1 MFKTRFATAL
11 AGVLAAVSLQA
22 VAYTVYIN
30 DTVYTTSS
38 RPEVRVTHNDNGL
51 YIVIPG
57 IDLGNGQTQTSSS
70 TSTST
75 NNTSTSTTNTSTGTT
90 NTSTGTTNTS
100 TGTTSTSTS
109 TTNTSTSTTNSSSG
123 SCKDSGTVSCWASDY
138 GPAGNENNSKIEIP
152 NGAILAIPFSV
163 GTRSSMAYGGMQFA
177 WIEGQEVQNDA
188 EFYAWFSAEP
198 GGKPLQGRACAGVR
212 GVNDTVNWIQ
222 GMNYDGY
229 CRLPDTKTTVYLN
242 TAFCLAAEGDLIC
255 ANPKAW
261 GGAIRLYTSSR
272 ASGY

>member
-1 MFKTRFATAL
+1 MGKTKFATAL

-22 VAYTVYIN
+22 VAFTVYIN
-30 DTVYTTSS
+30 DTVYTASS

-57 IDLGNGQTQTSSS
+57 IDLGNGQTQTSS
-70 TSTST
+70 
-75 NNTSTSTTNTSTGTT
+75 NTSTSTTNTSTGTT
-90 NTSTGTTNTS
+90 NTSTGTTSTS
-100 TGTTSTSTS
+100 TDTTSTSTS
-109 TTNTSTSTTNSSSG
+109 TTTSSSG
-123 SCKDSGTVSCWASDY
+123 SCTDSGTVSCWASDY

-163 GTRSSMAYGGMQFA
+163 GARSSMAYGGMQFA
-177 WIEGQEVQNDA
+177 WIEGQEIQNDA
-188 EFYAWFSAEP
+188 DFYVWFSAEP
-198 GGKPLQGRACAGVR
+198 GGKPLQGRACSGVR
-212 GVNDTVNWIQ
+212 GLNDTVNWIQ

-242 TAFCLAAEGDLIC
+242 TAFCLAAAGDLIC

-261 GGAIRLYTSSR
+261 GGTIRLYTSSR